1 MRTRIGVVLIGRSNG
16 KKRPNAFPKLIKRLE
31 GQGFPVFSFKS
42 DRSKYSEK
50 IDLRLMKLSPEIAG
64 SVGGSHPPH
73 RRAVRFCIKGV
84 LVVAGK
90 QRWSFIKA
98 AFQTPSVTAAQELEQ
113 FIEALPLDH
122 VHLIGHSAGGIA
134 ATRISKNPKVKSV
147 SCFGY
152 PFKHPQR
159 PAENYRTKHLSSI
172 SKPFLIIQGSSD
184 EYGAA
189 DDYSDAVLPRE
200 CKIVTLDCDHDYSD
214 LSEFDFG
221 RVWMA
226 LSHHITASEG

>member
-1 MRTRIGVVLIGRSNG
+1 M
-16 KKRPNAFPKLIKRLE
+16 
-31 GQGFPVFSFKS
+31 
-42 DRSKYSEK
+42 K
-50 IDLRLMKLSPEIAG
+50 ISPEIAA
-64 SVGGSHPPH
+64 SVGGSYPLH
-73 RRAVRFCIKGV
+73 RRAVRFCIKGA

-90 QRWSFIKA
+90 QRWSFINA
-98 AFQTPSVTAAQELEQ
+98 AFQAPSVTAAKELER
-113 FIEALPLDH
+113 FIDTLPLDH

-134 ATRISKNPKVKSV
+134 ATKISKNPKVKSV

-159 PAENYRTKHLSSI
+159 PAEDYRTQHLSSV

-214 LSEFDFG
+214 LSEFDFD
-221 RVWMA
+221 RAWMA
-226 LSHHITASEG
+226 LSHHIAA